1 MSIVCHSLR
10 IESGTCIVFELVGQL
25 GDWHMGIASERRR
38 EGHERHSF
46 STCFYHWS
54 VSAGLWSREW
64 TNQILTEV
72 SCFLSIQRVWYI
84 GTFVLRAS
92 SIGID
97 SVRLACSGLNQ
108 VGLQDFF

>member
-1 MSIVCHSLR
+1 MSIVCHSSR
-10 IESGTCIVFELVGQL
+10 FESGTCIVFELVGQL
-25 GDWHMGIASERRR
+25 GDWQMGIASERRR

-46 STCFYHWS
+46 SICFYHWS
-54 VSAGLWSREW
+54 ESAGLWSRER

-72 SCFLSIQRVWYI
+72 TCFLSIQRVRYI

-97 SVRLACSGLNQ
+97 SVRLACSGSNQ
-108 VGLQDFF
+108 VELQHFF